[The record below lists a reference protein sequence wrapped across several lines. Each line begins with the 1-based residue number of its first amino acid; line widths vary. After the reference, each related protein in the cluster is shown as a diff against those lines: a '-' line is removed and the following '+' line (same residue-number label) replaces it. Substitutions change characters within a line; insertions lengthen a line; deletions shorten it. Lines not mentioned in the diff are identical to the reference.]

1 MKEVTD
7 LLKEQN
13 ELIAK
18 QNKLFEDNLGEFK
31 RILKL
36 QAAETNV
43 MNARFAI
50 TEEVLKKGQETL
62 SELRIIAQRLLDNRD
77 S

>member
-18 QNKLFEDNLGEFK
+18 QNEMFKDNLGEFK
-31 RILKL
+31 RILAL
-36 QAAETNV
+36 QAAQTQL
-43 MNARFAI
+43 MNARNAI
-50 TEEVLKKGQETL
+50 IEETVHKGLESL
-62 SELRIIAQRLLDNRD
+62 SELRIIAQRLLDEWNK
-77 S
+77 